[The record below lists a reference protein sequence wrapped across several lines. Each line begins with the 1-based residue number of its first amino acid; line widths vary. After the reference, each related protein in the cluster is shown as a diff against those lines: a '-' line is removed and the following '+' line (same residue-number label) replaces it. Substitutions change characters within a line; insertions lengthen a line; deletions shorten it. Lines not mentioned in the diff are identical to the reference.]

1 MSVTKYGLVDVVTA
15 EVGPKITRKDVGIIV
30 DRFLTVLAKT
40 LAEGNRV
47 ELRGFGVFMSK
58 VRRARLGRNP
68 RTREPVRIPSRLVPV
83 FKPSRILMDMV
94 SQR

>member
-1 MSVTKYGLVDVVTA
+1 MSVTKYGLVDIVAA

-30 DRFLTVLAKT
+30 ERFLKVLGRT

-47 ELRGFGVFMSK
+47 EIRGFGVFTTK
-58 VRRARLGRNP
+58 VRRERLGRNP
-68 RTREPVRIPSRLVPV
+68 RTKEPVRIPSRLVPV
-83 FKPSRILMDMV
+83 FKPSRILMAMV

>member
-58 VRRARLGRNP
+58 VRRERLGRNP